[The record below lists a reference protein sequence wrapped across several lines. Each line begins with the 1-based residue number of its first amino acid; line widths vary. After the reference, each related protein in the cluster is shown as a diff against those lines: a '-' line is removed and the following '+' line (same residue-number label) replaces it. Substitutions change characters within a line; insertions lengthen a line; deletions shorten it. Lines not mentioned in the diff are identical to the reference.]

1 MMSTKKHAMIIG
13 LVALLLLPAAAFAQ
27 GEDAAPGDEGA
38 GTAPAETPPADE
50 GALEETPPA
59 EEGAPEETPPAGE
72 GAEGGEG
79 ETEEKSDEEAWLE
92 GQEKHEIAPPE
103 KTKGLEEERKKVYY
117 SVGIRGRYHYVP
129 KFFYSNYVV
138 GAVAWH
144 GYGVG
149 IEGTFRIKG
158 LDIIVAYWYHDL
170 YHDDAIMKEEGD
182 DVTEFELIRH
192 NISLHMITID
202 FMNSHAIFPWFYIY
216 YGAGIGLG
224 IPHMRLTRTEVYT
237 DIDGEYQPCPNE
249 GYKDT
254 PTADAAWCDV
264 GGSYGD
270 NDPWPVYPYLNI
282 LLGLRFKPIPE
293 LVINVDMGV
302 GTGFIFG
309 LRMAYVIN

>member
-1 MMSTKKHAMIIG
+1 MMSTTKHAMIIG
-13 LVALLLLPAAAFAQ
+13 LVTFLLLPAAAFTQ
-27 GEDAAPGDEGA
+27 GEDEEAQ
-38 GTAPAETPPADE
+38 PAETPPADE
-50 GALEETPPA
+50 GAPDETPPA
-59 EEGAPEETPPAGE
+59 EEGAPEATPPAGEEAAGEE

-79 ETEEKSDEEAWLE
+79 ETGEKSDEEAWLE

-103 KTKGLEEERKKVYY
+103 KSKGLEEERGKVYY

-138 GAVAWH
+138 GAVDWH
-144 GYGVG
+144 GYGTG
-149 IEGTFRIKG
+149 IEATFRIKG
-158 LDIIVAYWYHDL
+158 LDIIVAYWYHDF
-170 YHDDAIMKEEGD
+170 YHDDAIMKEPGD
-182 DVTEFELIRH
+182 VETEFELIQH

-202 FMNSHAIFPWFYIY
+202 FMNSHALLPWLYIY

-224 IPHMRLTRTEVYT
+224 IPQERITRTEVYPERP
-237 DIDGEYQPCPNE
+237 GEYKKCPNE
-249 GYKDT
+249 GYPSPDGN
-254 PTADAAWCDV
+254 AAWCDE
-264 GGSYGD
+264 GGSYGE

-293 LVINVDMGV
+293 FVINLDMGV